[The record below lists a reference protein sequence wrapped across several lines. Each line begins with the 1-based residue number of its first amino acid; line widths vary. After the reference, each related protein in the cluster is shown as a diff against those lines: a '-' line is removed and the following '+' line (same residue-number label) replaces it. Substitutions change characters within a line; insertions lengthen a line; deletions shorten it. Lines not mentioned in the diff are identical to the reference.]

1 MATVIGM
8 MDWSST
14 VYYNRN
20 RLLGCLAAQPPTAS
34 KRYHRQLNKTMDLF
48 KVNR

>member
-1 MATVIGM
+1 MATVIEM

-20 RLLGCLAAQPPTAS
+20 RLLGCTAANSIQAIPSA
-34 KRYHRQLNKTMDLF
+34 
-48 KVNR
+48 VE